1 MALETRSMP
10 ALERRR
16 RRSYRSELPVRLG
29 DADNEPM
36 SAETEC
42 SDSDFAATVLEHALV
57 GRPFDVSSD
66 GANSPV
72 SAAELARAIS
82 YVGSVDLR
90 PLVVH
95 ILGPAHI
102 DGMLDLCDARLPC
115 PLVLELCKFECLVDL
130 RNANLQSLRLP
141 NSQCTGG
148 LDATGITL
156 GGSLELSAGF
166 EGEGGV
172 VFDRARVGR
181 WIDCSQASFESKH
194 GTALSL
200 SGAAVDGDV
209 LLCDGFRAC
218 GEVRLDRA
226 RIAGDLECD
235 GGHFQ
240 AAKSDG
246 TALSG
251 DNIKVGGRINFGTHA
266 VSSGTMDLRRAEVGS
281 QIRIEGHSEAP
292 VATAWNLEAARV
304 VRAIVLCPSEKLV
317 GHINMINATA
327 GYLRDDLDNW
337 GDSYDVSG
345 LECGSLVSRQEAEE
359 RKAQSGQA
367 GGRGRPGEGQRPTL
381 WWRPSPTVQK
391 RLNWLEENASGYQ
404 PQLYD
409 QVAADY
415 RRAGHEHA
423 ERCVLI
429 EKERQRR
436 TTLPPPT
443 RAWSW
448 IKDKLL
454 GYGYRTWQALI
465 PVAALLAAGILFF
478 LIWPGDV
485 EPAGVHVTRP
495 FLWPVVYSAELLL
508 PLVNTVQRESFTLR
522 GAGPLV
528 GLTLTISGWV
538 LLTAIVAGIT
548 GFIRRPD

>member
-1 MALETRSMP
+1 MP
-10 ALERRR
+10 A
-16 RRSYRSELPVRLG
+16 RLG
-29 DADNEPM
+29 AADNEAM
-36 SAETEC
+36 SAEIG
-42 SDSDFAATVLEHALV
+42 DPGSDFAATVLECALV
-57 GRPFDVSSD
+57 GRTFDVAQHSAGSS
-66 GANSPV
+66 V
-72 SAAELARAIS
+72 SAGELARAINH
-82 YVGSVDLR
+82 VGSVEPR

-95 ILGPAHI
+95 ILGAQI
-102 DGMLDLCDARLPC
+102 DGILDLCDARLPC
-115 PLVLELCKFECLVDL
+115 ALILERCKFPGLVAL

-141 NSQCTGG
+141 NSHCTGG

-156 GGSLELSAGF
+156 SGCLELSAGF
-166 EGEGGV
+166 EGRGAV
-172 VFDRARVGR
+172 VFDRACVGR
-181 WIDCSQASFESKH
+181 WIDCSRGAFKVEA
-194 GTALSL
+194 GIALSFA
-200 SGAAVDGDV
+200 SAIVEGDV
-209 LLCDGFRAC
+209 LLCNGFQAC

-226 RIAGDLECD
+226 RITGDLDCD
-235 GGHFQ
+235 GAHFKAVPVDGEFE
-240 AAKSDG
+240 AAPVNGS
-246 TALSG
+246 ALSG
-251 DNIKVGGRINFGTHA
+251 DNIKVGGRINFGTSS
-266 VSSGTMDLRRAEVGS
+266 VSSGTIDFRRAEVGS
-281 QIRIEGHSEAP
+281 QIRIEGDSKAP
-292 VATAWNLEAARV
+292 AATAWNLEAARV
-304 VRAIVLCPSEKLV
+304 VRAVVLCPCGKLV
-317 GHINMINATA
+317 GHINMINATV

-345 LECGSLVSRQEAEE
+345 LECGSLVSKQEAEE
-359 RKAQSGQA
+359 RKAQSGEA
-367 GGRGRPGEGQRPTL
+367 GSRGRPGEGRRPSL

-391 RLNWLEENASGYQ
+391 RLDWLKGNASGYQ

-436 TTLPPPT
+436 ATLPPPT

-448 IKDKLL
+448 INDKLL
-454 GYGYRTWQALI
+454 GYGYRSWQALI
-465 PVAALLAAGILFF
+465 PVATLLAAGILFF

-485 EPAGVHVTRP
+485 APVGTDATRP
-495 FLWPVVYSAELLL
+495 FLWQVVYSAELLL